1 MLLLLMLRDLAECPS
16 NLEVNIRR
24 LCVAHGQVNRKR
36 RSYRYTHET
45 VNCRIVSKTSSRIFD
60 LKYKLGTIDLLNL
73 AKNYYTYRELAQ
85 IIGLP
90 ETVLSRYVKG
100 HVLPTISRA
109 RDMNKTLQKILRL
122 EVELQKRMKFDDDDY
137 FDNTSIISDPMLL
150 ERAVQQAINAFAGKR
165 VTKILTAAVDGVPL
179 ATLVAHRLGVGLVV
193 AKQTR
198 EIGVREFIEEVFVPG
213 RTATVHSLFIPRDA
227 IKRNDCVL
235 IVDDVV
241 DSGETQKALIRIAQK
256 ARAEITGLYALTAIG
271 SEWRESINEVA
282 ANCQVEIALELPR
295 KSHKPSPGIHPPR

>member
-1 MLLLLMLRDLAECPS
+1 MSKDFAKMPS
-16 NLEVNIRR
+16 YLEMSTKKRCLIHGLVNP
-24 LCVAHGQVNRKR
+24 KR
-36 RSYRYTHET
+36 RAYTHTHET

-100 HVLPTISRA
+100 HVLPTIGRA
-109 RDMNKTLQKILRL
+109 REMNKTLQKILKL

-137 FDNTSIISDPMLL
+137 FDNTGIISDPMLL

-165 VTKILTAAVDGVPL
+165 VTKVLTAAVDGVPL
-179 ATLVAHRLGVGLVV
+179 ATLVAHRLGVGLVI

-198 EIGVREFIEEVFVPG
+198 EIGVREFIEEVYVPEK
-213 RTATVHSLFIPRDA
+213 TATVHSLFIPRDA
-227 IKRNDCVL
+227 IKRNDCIL
-235 IVDDVV
+235 IIDDVI

-256 ARAEITGLYALTAIG
+256 ARAEVTGMYALTSIG
-271 SEWRESINEVA
+271 NEWRSCINEVA
-282 ANCQVEIALELPR
+282 ANCQVEIALEIPR
-295 KSHKPSPGIHPPR
+295 KSRKS

>member
-1 MLLLLMLRDLAECPS
+1 MC
-16 NLEVNIRR
+16 IRHIR
-24 LCVAHGQVNRKR
+24 AKGKR
-36 RSYRYTHET
+36 RSYRHRHEAD
-45 VNCRIVSKTSSRIFD
+45 NSRIVSKTSSRIFD

-100 HVLPTISRA
+100 HVLPTIARA
-109 RDMNKTLQKILRL
+109 KEMNKILQKVLRL

-137 FDNTSIISDPMLL
+137 FDNTAIISDPMLL

-165 VTKILTAAVDGVPL
+165 VTKVLTAAVDGVPL
-179 ATLVAHRLGVGLVV
+179 ATLVAHRLGVGLVI

-213 RTATVHSLFIPRDA
+213 KTATVHSLFVPRDA

-235 IVDDVV
+235 IVDDVI
-241 DSGETQKALIRIAQK
+241 DSGETQKALVRIVQK
-256 ARAEITGLYALTAIG
+256 ARAEVTGLYALTAIG
-271 SEWRESINEVA
+271 AEWKSCIGEVA
-282 ANCQVEIALELPR
+282 SNCPTEIALELPR
-295 KSHKPSPGIHPPR
+295 KTRKPSAG

>member
-1 MLLLLMLRDLAECPS
+1 
-16 NLEVNIRR
+16 
-24 LCVAHGQVNRKR
+24 
-36 RSYRYTHET
+36 
-45 VNCRIVSKTSSRIFD
+45 VSKTSSRIFD

-100 HVLPTISRA
+100 HVLPTITRA
-109 RDMNKTLQKILRL
+109 KEMNKTLQKVLRL

-137 FDNTSIISDPMLL
+137 FDNTAIVSDPMLL

-165 VTKILTAAVDGVPL
+165 VTKVLTAAVDGVPL

-198 EIGVREFIEEVFVPG
+198 EIGVREFIEEVYVPG
-213 RTATVHSLFIPRDA
+213 KTATVHSLFIPRDA

-235 IVDDVV
+235 IVDDVL
-241 DSGETQKALIRIAQK
+241 DSGETHKALIRIVQK
-256 ARAEITGLYALTAIG
+256 ARAETTGIYALTAIG
-271 SEWRESINEVA
+271 SEWKACIAEA
-282 ANCQVEIALELPR
+282 ASNCPVEIALELPR
-295 KSHKPSPGIHPPR
+295 KSRKPSVR